1 MNNIIIHGHY
11 RQAAR
16 GECVI
21 AEWRPNRMS
30 FTENRHL
37 ERTGWIMKRNIAVV
51 MFVLLA
57 FCGAALA
64 APMKVTVSK
73 VTGKVEVSAGAG
85 WKALKDGDS
94 VSVGADVRTGAG
106 ASCILK
112 WGGGNAVK
120 LGPLTTMSVD
130 QAEKSVSGD
139 ENSRVNLK
147 AGSAQAHAKK
157 LSTSKSSF
165 EIKTPTAV
173 AGVRGTDIIAEIAA
187 GNVSFGVSDG
197 QLEVTAGDQ
206 VFVLDDGF
214 LVNVGMDG
222 VFEDPVPIPQDM
234 LEQLKEEFEALKLE
248 AAIPDPVEEPTG
260 DRPGADEILNV
271 IETVNESID
280 LILDNTVVDEVID
293 KATGTDFVTGDVS
306 VTIEFESQPY

>member
-1 MNNIIIHGHY
+1 
-11 RQAAR
+11 
-16 GECVI
+16 
-21 AEWRPNRMS
+21 
-30 FTENRHL
+30 
-37 ERTGWIMKRNIAVV
+37 MKRNIAVV

-85 WKALKDGDS
+85 WKTLKNGDS
-94 VSVGADVRTGAG
+94 VPVGADVRTGAG

-112 WGGGNAVK
+112 WAGGNAVK

-157 LSTSKSSF
+157 LSTGKSSF

-197 QLEVTAGDQ
+197 QLEITAGDE

-214 LVNVGMDG
+214 LINVGADG
-222 VFEDPVPIPQDM
+222 VFEDPIPIPQDIQQK
-234 LEQLKEEFEALKLE
+234 LEQEFEAIKQE
-248 AAIPDPVEEPTG
+248 AAVPDPVEETPEEPSG
-260 DRPGADEILNV
+260 EQPGADEPSDEIVNV
-271 IETVNESID
+271 IDTVNETID
-280 LILDNTVVDEVID
+280 VILDNTVVDEVID
-293 KATGTDFVTGDVS
+293 KATGTDYVTGDVS